1 MMDSGCGYIEGEV
14 YTTIIIR
21 DRASLHQCY
30 CRYSQQYMTR
40 SNCVRWPQFEERG
53 MQLLGVVNQPP
64 PHDVWIGS
72 WGRSSRVATL
82 HTASFVCV

>member
-1 MMDSGCGYIEGEV
+1 MCANIYLLRRPESIEHDGQWVWVYGGEV

-64 PHDVWIGS
+64 PHDVWY
-72 WGRSSRVATL
+72 
-82 HTASFVCV
+82 FVCV